1 MHKMLLKKIK
11 KGKKAPFLLK
21 PLKFSHGL
29 GIVWFQHFVSL
40 LNEQKKKDFKGLK
53 AKISRKMSDIKSK
66 KSKLSSTTFTFFQN
80 CLLRS
85 SENTNL

>member
-1 MHKMLLKKIK
+1 MLLKNE

-29 GIVWFQHFVSL
+29 GIVWFQHFASL
-40 LNEQKKKDFKGLK
+40 LNEQNKNNKKMDFKGLK

-66 KSKLSSTTFTFFQN
+66 
-80 CLLRS
+80 
-85 SENTNL
+85 